1 MCLIRGPVK
10 QRAVFACPHILSEA
24 SGRGAAF
31 QGSADAG
38 QCRETCIFAPGG
50 AGELQSKMLVVAQVG
65 PGDLSAAPPL

>member
-10 QRAVFACPHILSEA
+10 QRAVFGCPHILSEA
-24 SGRGAAF
+24 SCRGAAL

-38 QCRETCIFAPGG
+38 RCRETCVSAPGG
-50 AGELQSKMLVVAQVG
+50 AGELQSKTLVMAQVG